1 MASLPGLRR
10 EDAPAAAAA
19 DGIAGIS
26 AVLPQMQARERD
38 QREKFSDRNR
48 LSARRKD
55 AVLTTECRGQRCV
68 FLASETTG
76 YAGGGIP
83 QKSFS
88 FKHRAKRVENNN
100 QTNSYA
106 LDKNG

>member
-19 DGIAGIS
+19 DGIAGVS

-38 QREKFSDRNR
+38 QRKKFSDRNR

-55 AVLTTECRGQRCV
+55 AVLTYLSGRCGVIFLKRG
-68 FLASETTG
+68 F
-76 YAGGGIP
+76 
-83 QKSFS
+83 
-88 FKHRAKRVENNN
+88 
-100 QTNSYA
+100 
-106 LDKNG
+106 